1 MMNTPSPAPV
11 DATQKSVSPNQPG
24 EPGAKARSIHSCNFR
39 AAGRL
44 SNEDARAVIAL
55 HETVANYIY
64 AAFDA
69 LFGTSL
75 DVKFAELN
83 QTSVHEH
90 LAGVPTF
97 CFVVQCSSG
106 LVTVEIDLD
115 LVFPIIELLMGG
127 VGNPRNADRDLSE
140 IEEEVMRDIVA
151 IIVKQAEAVWA
162 IPGLSIAPGSRIK
175 PSAML
180 QTFRPTEKLT
190 ALRFEASLGNAKGN
204 FSLILSNSLLDL
216 LTKQIATDR
225 SQKKSRMFSFPALPL
240 RERILDCEMEV
251 LTELP
256 GLRVSVKDLVTLAPG
271 SVLKLRSPV
280 QTPAA
285 LTIGGRSL
293 FRAVPVR
300 SGQQRAAQLG
310 HRTPTSEWK
319 ER

>member
-1 MMNTPSPAPV
+1 MSTPSQPPV
-11 DATQKSVSPNQPG
+11 DATAKPASPGQPG
-24 EPGAKARSIHSCNFR
+24 ESEPKARSIHSCNFR

-44 SNEDARAVIAL
+44 SNEDARAVTAL
-55 HETVANYIY
+55 HETVAKYIA

-69 LFGTSL
+69 LFGASL
-75 DVKFAELN
+75 DVRFAELS

-90 LAGVPTF
+90 VAGVPTL

-127 VGNPRNADRDLSE
+127 VGTAGNADRDLSE
-140 IEEEVMRDIVA
+140 IEEEVMRDIA
-151 IIVKQAEAVWA
+151 ALIVHQAEAVWA

-190 ALRFEASLGNAKGN
+190 ALRFEASLANAKGT
-204 FSLILSNSLLDL
+204 FSLVLSNSLLDL
-216 LTKQIATDR
+216 LMKRIETDR
-225 SQKKSRMFSFPALPL
+225 SQRKSRMFNFPAPPL

-256 GLRVSVKDLVTLAPG
+256 ELRVSVKDLVTLAPG
-271 SVLKLRSPV
+271 SVLKLRSSV
-280 QTPAA
+280 RTPAA
-285 LTIGGRSL
+285 LTIAGHSL
-293 FRAVPVR
+293 FQAVPVR
-300 SGQQRAAQLG
+300 SGQQRAAQLV
-310 HRTPTSEWK
+310 HRTSTSDWK

>member
-1 MMNTPSPAPV
+1 MSTPSQAPV
-11 DATQKSVSPNQPG
+11 DATQKPVNPDQPD
-24 EPGAKARSIHSCNFR
+24 ESGARARSIHSCNFR

-55 HETVANYIY
+55 HEKVANHIA

-69 LFGTSL
+69 LFGISL

-83 QTSVHEH
+83 QASAREH
-90 LAGVPTF
+90 VAGVPPL

-106 LVTVEIDLD
+106 LGTVEINLD

-127 VGNPRNADRDLSE
+127 AGNARDAARDLSE
-140 IEEEVMRDIVA
+140 FEEEVMRDIA
-151 IIVKQAEAVWA
+151 ALILREAEAVWA
-162 IPGLSIAPGSRIK
+162 IPGLSIASGSRIK

-190 ALRFEASLGNAKGN
+190 ALRFEASLANAKGTFN
-204 FSLILSNSLLDL
+204 LTLSNALLDL
-216 LTKQIATDR
+216 LTKQIETDR
-225 SQKKSRMFSFPALPL
+225 SQRKSRMFNFPAPPL

-256 GLRVSVKDLVTLAPG
+256 ELRVAVKDLVTLAPG
-271 SVLKLRSPV
+271 SVLKLRSSV
-280 QTPAA
+280 RTPAA
-285 LTIGGRSL
+285 LTCGGRSL
-293 FRAVPVR
+293 FQAVPVR
-300 SGQQRAAQLG
+300 SGQQRAAQLI
-310 HRTPTSEWK
+310 HRTSNSERK

>member
-1 MMNTPSPAPV
+1 MGTPNLAPV
-11 DATQKSVSPNQPG
+11 DATAKSVNPDQPG
-24 EPGAKARSIHSCNFR
+24 EPGPKARSIHSCNFR

-55 HETVANYIY
+55 HETVAKYIA

-69 LFGTSL
+69 LFDASL
-75 DVKFAELN
+75 DVSFAELN

-90 LAGVPTF
+90 VAGVPTF

-127 VGNPRNADRDLSE
+127 TGNARNAGRDLSE

-151 IIVKQAEAVWA
+151 LIVHRAEAVWA

-190 ALRFEASLGNAKGN
+190 ALRFEATLANAKGN
-204 FSLILSNSLLDL
+204 FSLILSNALLDL
-216 LTKQIATDR
+216 LTKQIETDR
-225 SQKKSRMFSFPALPL
+225 SQRKSRMFNFPAPPL
-240 RERILDCEMEV
+240 RERILDCEIEV
-251 LTELP
+251 FTELP
-256 GLRVSVKDLVTLAPG
+256 ELRVSVKDLVTLAPG
-271 SVLKLRSPV
+271 SVLKLRSSV
-280 QTPAA
+280 ATPAA

-293 FRAVPVR
+293 FQAVPVR
-300 SGQQRAAQLG
+300 SGQQRAAQLV
-310 HRTPTSEWK
+310 HRTSTSEWK

>member
-1 MMNTPSPAPV
+1 M
-11 DATQKSVSPNQPG
+11 DATQKSANPDQPSQS
-24 EPGAKARSIHSCNFR
+24 GAKERSIHNCNFR

-44 SNEDARAVIAL
+44 SNEDARAVNAL
-55 HETVANYIY
+55 HEKVASHI
-64 AAFDA
+64 AASFEA
-69 LFGTSL
+69 LFGASL
-75 DVKFAELN
+75 AVKFAELN

-90 LAGVPTF
+90 VAAVPTF

-106 LVTVEIDLD
+106 LTVEIDLD

-127 VGNPRNADRDLSE
+127 AGNAGNADRDLSE

-151 IIVKQAEAVWA
+151 LIVQQAEAVWA
-162 IPGLSIAPGSRIK
+162 IPGLSIAPGSQIK
-175 PSAML
+175 PAAML

-190 ALRFEASLGNAKGN
+190 TLRFEADLANARGA
-204 FSLILSNSLLDL
+204 FSLVLSNSLLDL
-216 LTKQIATDR
+216 LTKQIETDR

-251 LTELP
+251 STELP
-256 GLRVSVKDLVTLAPG
+256 ALRVSVKDLVMLAPG

-293 FRAVPVR
+293 FQAVPVR
-300 SGQQRAAQLG
+300 SGQHRAAQLG

>member
-1 MMNTPSPAPV
+1 M
-11 DATQKSVSPNQPG
+11 
-24 EPGAKARSIHSCNFR
+24 
-39 AAGRL
+39 
-44 SNEDARAVIAL
+44 
-55 HETVANYIY
+55 
-64 AAFDA
+64 
-69 LFGTSL
+69 
-75 DVKFAELN
+75 
-83 QTSVHEH
+83 SVHEH
-90 LAGVPTF
+90 VAAVPTF

-106 LVTVEIDLD
+106 LTVEIDLD

-127 VGNPRNADRDLSE
+127 AGNAGNADRDLSE

-151 IIVKQAEAVWA
+151 LIVQQAEAVWA
-162 IPGLSIAPGSRIK
+162 IPGLSIAPGSQIK
-175 PSAML
+175 PAAML

-190 ALRFEASLGNAKGN
+190 TLRFEADLANARGA
-204 FSLILSNSLLDL
+204 FSLVLSNSLLDL
-216 LTKQIATDR
+216 LTKQIETDR

-251 LTELP
+251 STELP
-256 GLRVSVKDLVTLAPG
+256 ALRVSVKDLVMLAPG

-293 FRAVPVR
+293 FQAVPVR
-300 SGQQRAAQLG
+300 SGQHRAAQLG

>member
-1 MMNTPSPAPV
+1 MSTPSQPAV
-11 DATQKSVSPNQPG
+11 DASQKSASPNQAG
-24 EPGAKARSIHSCNFR
+24 EPDAKPRAIHSCNFR

-55 HETVANYIY
+55 HEKVASYID
-64 AAFDA
+64 AALDA
-69 LFGTSL
+69 LFGTSFGL
-75 DVKFAELN
+75 KFADLN

-90 LAGVPTF
+90 VAGVPAF
-97 CFVVQCSSG
+97 CFVVQCASG
-106 LVTVEIDLD
+106 QVTVEIDLD
-115 LVFPIIELLMGG
+115 LVFPIVEMLMGG
-127 VGNPRNADRDLSE
+127 AGNAGNTERDLSE
-140 IEEEVMRDIVA
+140 IEEEVMLDIVTL
-151 IIVKQAEAVWA
+151 IVKQAEAVWA

-190 ALRFEASLGNAKGN
+190 VLHFEANLANAKGN
-204 FSLILSNSLLDL
+204 FSLVLSNSLLDL

-256 GLRVSVKDLVTLAPG
+256 ELRVSVKDLVTLAPG

-293 FRAVPVR
+293 FQASPVR
-300 SGQQRAAQLG
+300 SGQHRAAQLG
-310 HRTPTSEWK
+310 NRTPTSEWK